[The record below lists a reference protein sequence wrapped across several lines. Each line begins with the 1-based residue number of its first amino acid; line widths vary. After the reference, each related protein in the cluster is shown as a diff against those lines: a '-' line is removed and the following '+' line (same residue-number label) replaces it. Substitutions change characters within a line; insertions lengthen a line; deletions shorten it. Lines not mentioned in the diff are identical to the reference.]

1 MGGGHL
7 GPEAAWQDPGE
18 AVGSPGEEAGW
29 GGKDPASLCARWCC
43 AKGQGRGCRLPGSW
57 LRTPGALGSLSSDG
71 SPAVPVQHIWAS
83 QGNMARSADVVAM
96 DCEMV
101 GLGPFRESGLA
112 RCSLV
117 DYHGSVLYDK
127 FIRPEGDITDYRTP
141 VSGITARNM
150 EGAAPFAVARLEVSE
165 GQMPARP
172 THTHTPPHIHAPLG
186 LPPRVLDL

>member
-1 MGGGHL
+1 
-7 GPEAAWQDPGE
+7 
-18 AVGSPGEEAGW
+18 
-29 GGKDPASLCARWCC
+29 
-43 AKGQGRGCRLPGSW
+43 
-57 LRTPGALGSLSSDG
+57 
-71 SPAVPVQHIWAS
+71 
-83 QGNMARSADVVAM
+83 MARSADVVAM

>member
-1 MGGGHL
+1 M
-7 GPEAAWQDPGE
+7 
-18 AVGSPGEEAGW
+18 
-29 GGKDPASLCARWCC
+29 
-43 AKGQGRGCRLPGSW
+43 
-57 LRTPGALGSLSSDG
+57 
-71 SPAVPVQHIWAS
+71 
-83 QGNMARSADVVAM
+83 AM

-150 EGAAPFAVARLEVSE
+150 EGATPFAVARLEV
-165 GQMPARP
+165 
-172 THTHTPPHIHAPLG
+172 ILPL
-186 LPPRVLDL
+186 LLWRM

>member
-1 MGGGHL
+1 
-7 GPEAAWQDPGE
+7 
-18 AVGSPGEEAGW
+18 
-29 GGKDPASLCARWCC
+29 
-43 AKGQGRGCRLPGSW
+43 
-57 LRTPGALGSLSSDG
+57 
-71 SPAVPVQHIWAS
+71 
-83 QGNMARSADVVAM
+83 MARSADVVAM

-150 EGAAPFAVARLEVSE
+150 EGATPFAVARLEVSE
-165 GQMPARP
+165 GPDASEAHTY
-172 THTHTPPHIHAPLG
+172 THTHTPQHIHAPLA
-186 LPPRVLDL
+186 LPLGADL